1 MKEEDIDS
9 RIERVVRSV
18 AAKRAA
24 MRGWEAHGLGSEIDR
39 RAVCAAPAVAA
50 ASAGPMPSA
59 RSASPAPAAAKPPR
73 KWRLWVV
80 SAAASVIVIL
90 GVGISLYIGRSGGD
104 DVMPSAAPPAVYRGG
119 SADIQDIQAMI
130 DCGRYDEALQA
141 IEVTRA
147 DTAINPSF
155 TPERQEYLR
164 SLNANRDYELE
175 WLRIGVL
182 VKCGRKEA
190 AVAGLREYVKTDGE
204 HRHEAETLLNE
215 LTK

>member
-24 MRGWEAHGLGSEIDR
+24 MRGWEAHGLGPEIDR

-50 ASAGPMPSA
+50 A
-59 RSASPAPAAAKPPR
+59 PAPAAAKPSR

-90 GVGISLYIGRSGGD
+90 GVGISLYIGRGGD
-104 DVMPSAAPPAVYRGG
+104 ADVMPSAAPPAVYRGG
-119 SADIQDIQAMI
+119 SADIQNIQAMI
-130 DCGRYDEALQA
+130 DNGRYDEALQA

-147 DTAINPSF
+147 DTAINPSY

-164 SLNANRDYELE
+164 SLNANRDY
-175 WLRIGVL
+175 
-182 VKCGRKEA
+182 
-190 AVAGLREYVKTDGE
+190 
-204 HRHEAETLLNE
+204 
-215 LTK
+215 

>member
-24 MRGWEAHGLGSEIDR
+24 MRGWEAHGLGHKIDR
-39 RAVCAAPAVAA
+39 RVVCAAPAVAA
-50 ASAGPMPSA
+50 A
-59 RSASPAPAAAKPPR
+59 PAPAAAKPSR

-90 GVGISLYIGRSGGD
+90 GVGISLYIGRSGVD

-141 IEVTRA
+141 IEDTRA

>member
-1 MKEEDIDS
+1 MKEEDIDR

-18 AAKRAA
+18 AEKRAA
-24 MRGWEAHGLGSEIDR
+24 MRGWEAHGLGPEIDS

-50 ASAGPMPSA
+50 A
-59 RSASPAPAAAKPPR
+59 PAPAAAKPSR

-90 GVGISLYIGRSGGD
+90 GVGISLYIGRGGD
-104 DVMPSAAPPAVYRGG
+104 ADVMPSAAPPAVYRGG
-119 SADIQDIQAMI
+119 SADIQNIQAMI
-130 DCGRYDEALQA
+130 DNGRYDEALQA

-147 DTAINPSF
+147 DTAINPSY

-182 VKCGRKEA
+182 VKSGRKEA

>member
-24 MRGWEAHGLGSEIDR
+24 MRGWEAHGLGTKIDR

-50 ASAGPMPSA
+50 A
-59 RSASPAPAAAKPPR
+59 PAPAAAKPSR

-130 DCGRYDEALQA
+130 DCGRYDEALRA

-147 DTAINPSF
+147 DTAINPSY
-155 TPERQEYLR
+155 TPVRQEYLR

-182 VKCGRKEA
+182 VKSGRKEA

>member
-24 MRGWEAHGLGSEIDR
+24 MRGWEAHGLGPEIDR

-50 ASAGPMPSA
+50 A
-59 RSASPAPAAAKPPR
+59 PAPAVAKPSR

-80 SAAASVIVIL
+80 SAAASVIVII
-90 GVGISLYIGRSGGD
+90 GVGISLYIGRGGD
-104 DVMPSAAPPAVYRGG
+104 ADVMPSAAPPAVYRGG
-119 SADIQDIQAMI
+119 SADIQNIQAMI
-130 DCGRYDEALQA
+130 DNGRYDEALQA

-147 DTAINPSF
+147 DTAINPSY

-175 WLRIGVL
+175 GLRIGVL

-215 LTK
+215 LTR

>member
-1 MKEEDIDS
+1 MKEEDIDR

-18 AAKRAA
+18 AEKRAV
-24 MRGWEAHGLGSEIDR
+24 MRRWEAQGLKPKIDR
-39 RAVCAAPAVAA
+39 RAACAAPAVAA
-50 ASAGPMPSA
+50 A
-59 RSASPAPAAAKPPR
+59 PAPAAAKPSR

-90 GVGISLYIGRSGGD
+90 GVGISLYIGRGGD
-104 DVMPSAAPPAVYRGG
+104 ADVMPSAAPPAVYRGG
-119 SADIQDIQAMI
+119 SADIQNIQAMI
-130 DCGRYDEALQA
+130 DNGRYDEALQA

-147 DTAINPSF
+147 DTAINPSY

-182 VKCGRKEA
+182 VKSGRKEA

-215 LTK
+215 LTR

>member
-1 MKEEDIDS
+1 MREEDIDR

-18 AAKRAA
+18 AAKRAV
-24 MRGWEAHGLGSEIDR
+24 MRRWEVQGLKPKFDR
-39 RAVCAAPAVAA
+39 HAACAAQTVAAAPARATIAA
-50 ASAGPMPSA
+50 PG
-59 RSASPAPAAAKPPR
+59 AAKPSR

-90 GVGISLYIGRSGGD
+90 GVGISLYVGRSGHGGD
-104 DVMPSAAPPAVYRGG
+104 GDVYNVKSSAPPAVYRGG
-119 SADIQDIQAMI
+119 SADIKDIQTMI
-130 DCGRYDEALQA
+130 DNGRYNEALQT
-141 IEVTRA
+141 IETTRA
-147 DTAINPSF
+147 DTAINPEF

-182 VKCGRKEA
+182 VKCGSKEA
-190 AVAGLREYVKTDGE
+190 AVAGLREYVKTDGH

-215 LTK
+215 LTR

>member
-24 MRGWEAHGLGSEIDR
+24 MRRWEAQGLKPKIDR
-39 RAVCAAPAVAA
+39 CAACAAPAVVAA
-50 ASAGPMPSA
+50 
-59 RSASPAPAAAKPPR
+59 PAPAAAKPSR

-90 GVGISLYIGRSGGD
+90 GVGISLYIGRGGD
-104 DVMPSAAPPAVYRGG
+104 ADVMPSAAPPAVYRGG
-119 SADIQDIQAMI
+119 SADIQNIQAMI
-130 DCGRYDEALQA
+130 DNGRYDEALQA

-147 DTAINPSF
+147 DTAINPSY

-182 VKCGRKEA
+182 VKSGRKEA

>member
-1 MKEEDIDS
+1 MKEEDIDR

-18 AAKRAA
+18 AEKRAV
-24 MRGWEAHGLGSEIDR
+24 MRRWEAQGLKPKIDR
-39 RAVCAAPAVAA
+39 RAACAAPAVAA
-50 ASAGPMPSA
+50 A
-59 RSASPAPAAAKPPR
+59 PAPAAAKPSR

-90 GVGISLYIGRSGGD
+90 GVGISLYIGRGGD
-104 DVMPSAAPPAVYRGG
+104 ADVMPSAAPPAVYRGG
-119 SADIQDIQAMI
+119 SADIQNIQAMI
-130 DCGRYDEALQA
+130 DNGRYDEALQA

-147 DTAINPSF
+147 DTAINPSY

-182 VKCGRKEA
+182 VKSGRKEA

>member
-24 MRGWEAHGLGSEIDR
+24 MRGWEAHGLGTKIDR

-50 ASAGPMPSA
+50 A
-59 RSASPAPAAAKPPR
+59 PAPAAAKPSR

-90 GVGISLYIGRSGGD
+90 GVGISLYIGRSGD
-104 DVMPSAAPPAVYRGG
+104 ADVMPSAAPPAVYRGG
-119 SADIQDIQAMI
+119 SADIQNIQAMI

-141 IEVTRA
+141 IEATRA

-182 VKCGRKEA
+182 VKSGRKEA
-190 AVAGLREYVKTDGE
+190 AVAVLREYVKTDGE

-215 LTK
+215 LTE

>member
-18 AAKRAA
+18 AAKHAA
-24 MRGWEAHGLGSEIDR
+24 MRGWEAHGLGHKIDR

-50 ASAGPMPSA
+50 A
-59 RSASPAPAAAKPPR
+59 PAPAAAKPSR

-90 GVGISLYIGRSGGD
+90 GVGISLYIGRSGD
-104 DVMPSAAPPAVYRGG
+104 ADVMPSAAPPAVYRGG
-119 SADIQDIQAMI
+119 SADIQNIQAMI

-141 IEVTRA
+141 IEATRA

-182 VKCGRKEA
+182 VKSGRKEA
-190 AVAGLREYVKTDGE
+190 AVAVLREYVKTDGE

-215 LTK
+215 LTE